1 MLRSKKKPSLPYY
14 LNLKKLLWIYNYVIF
29 YTILPNIGQCKQLS
43 HIISEQGWNSNKRK
57 QVEHLIVAPNEQQT
71 HIVTHTHSKMEA
83 KSNADVLHLRFG
95 LVTIIHKNADV
106 RDDNT
111 QPPDYRAVRSLTRV
125 AWVTL

>member
-1 MLRSKKKPSLPYY
+1 MK
-14 LNLKKLLWIYNYVIF
+14 
-29 YTILPNIGQCKQLS
+29 
-43 HIISEQGWNSNKRK
+43 EQWKETSWTLDSGAQRN
-57 QVEHLIVAPNEQQT
+57 T
-71 HIVTHTHSKMEA
+71 YTHTRTSKMEA
-83 KSNADVLHLRFG
+83 KSNADWNVLHLRFG